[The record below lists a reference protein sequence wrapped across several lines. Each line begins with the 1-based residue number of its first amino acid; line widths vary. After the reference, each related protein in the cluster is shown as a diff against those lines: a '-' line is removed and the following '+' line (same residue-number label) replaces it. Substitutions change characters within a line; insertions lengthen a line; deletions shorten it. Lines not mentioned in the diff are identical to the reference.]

1 MSHIPRK
8 KNELIEID
16 RLFES
21 ISNFSFNKNILNE
34 APQSVDASKYK
45 HIDFR
50 DGVVGNSKPSKD
62 KINPSL
68 LADVDKAAGIAG
80 TKASITT
87 AVSGHGKGSRH
98 EVGLAVDVAMF
109 DGKGYRGV
117 ESAKAN
123 KIYDK
128 IVKFVGALEKMGYKV
143 NSERGNDKAVLWF
156 GFPNHHHHVHVS
168 RKSDDGTSSIDD
180 SKSSQ
185 SKESSSETTP
195 KIKKIVFTAFPAE
208 QEKIIDGVLKK
219 LDSEGVK
226 DNFSK
231 IVLASL
237 VIYNLEESKTI
248 KESTED
254 GSSNAKDFIS
264 KIKDKEFTSLD
275 DTLDFFEKEFGVT
288 DFNKPEIKKIAEKFT
303 LEVGSDSGTKKI
315 DLELLKKFTDA
326 FKKRYEKY
334 EVAEEITNNENLN
347 EQLTRVKDIMKK
359 IL

>member
-1 MSHIPRK
+1 MGYIPRK
-8 KNELIEID
+8 KNEFMEID

-21 ISNFSFNKNILNE
+21 ISTFSFNKNILNE
-34 APQSVDASKYK
+34 TPQSVDTSKYK

-50 DGVVGNSKPSKD
+50 DGVVGNSRPSKD

-80 TKASITT
+80 TKASVTT

-98 EVGLAVDVAMF
+98 EVGLAVDIAMF
-109 DGKGYRGV
+109 DGKGYSGI

-143 NSERGNDKAVLWF
+143 NTERGNDKAVLWF
-156 GFPNHHHHVHVS
+156 GFPNHHHHVHIS

-180 SKSSQ
+180 SSDTQ
-185 SKESSSETTP
+185 SSEIKS
-195 KIKKIVFTAFPAE
+195 KIKKIVFTAFPAD
-208 QEKIIDGVLKK
+208 QEKIIEGVLKK

-237 VIYNLEESKTI
+237 VIYNLEEGKTI
-248 KESTED
+248 KGSTENNNT
-254 GSSNAKDFIS
+254 SAKDFIS
-264 KIKDKEFTSLD
+264 KIKDKEFKSLD
-275 DTLDFFEKEFGVT
+275 STLDFFEEEFGVT

-303 LEVGSDSGTKKI
+303 LEVGTDSGTKKI
-315 DLELLKKFTDA
+315 DLELLRRFTDA

-334 EVAEEITNNENLN
+334 EVAEEITNDKNLN
-347 EQLTRVKDIMKK
+347 EQLTRVKNIMKK